1 MSRVF
6 ILTGAASGI
15 GRHLCGVL
23 AGLGDKL
30 LATDV
35 NVEALRKAAAD
46 DRWPEAQVKWQGLD
60 VRDRTQWKT
69 VLDAAVAAFGR
80 VDVLLNVAGY
90 LKPGHCW
97 DLENGD
103 VDRHFDINVKGLAHG
118 TSVVGG
124 YFVQQKAGH
133 VVNIGSLAS
142 LAAAPGLALYSA
154 SKFAVRGFSIACAQ
168 ELEPHGVAV
177 SLVMPDAVKTPML
190 DLQVDYPQAAL
201 TFSGDK
207 ALTVEDISRVL
218 VEHVLPERP
227 LEVTVPLGRGV
238 LARFADAMPGVAMK
252 LAPML
257 TRKGLKAQE
266 KMKRGR

>member
-23 AGLGDKL
+23 AGRGDRV

-35 NVEALRKAAAD
+35 NAEALEAAAAAD
-46 DRWPEAQVKWQGLD
+46 KWPPGL
-60 VRDRTQWKT
+60 VRTQR
-69 VLDAAVAAFGR
+69 LDIRSREQWEAALAAALAAFGR

-90 LKPGHCW
+90 LRPGNCW
-97 DLENGD
+97 ELDGGD
-103 VDRHFDINVKGLAHG
+103 VDRHFDINVKGLAQG
-118 TSVVGG
+118 TVVVGR

-133 VVNIGSLAS
+133 IVNIGSLAS

-154 SKFAVRGFSIACAQ
+154 SKFAVRGFSIACAA
-168 ELEPHGVAV
+168 ELAPHGVAV

-201 TFSGDK
+201 TFSGSK
-207 ALTVEDISRVL
+207 ALTVEDIGRV
-218 VEHVLPERP
+218 VMEHVLPGRP
-227 LEVTVPLGRGV
+227 LEVTIPFGRGV
-238 LARFADAMPGVAMK
+238 LARFADVMPGLAMR
-252 LAPML
+252 LAPSL
-257 TRKGLKAQE
+257 ARKGMKAQE
-266 KMKRGR
+266 KMKQGR